1 MMLFTRS
8 MVTTV
13 SGFAG
18 SSSASAWNQPSS
30 ACSRAH
36 FSKRPSMLIVA
47 PRPFTRFAVISRSGF
62 QGHDESLP
70 FEMRPA
76 NAEFTVRR
84 ECG

>member
-1 MMLFTRS
+1 MIVFTRS
-8 MVTTV
+8 IVTTV

-47 PRPFTRFAVISRSGF
+47 PRPFTAS
-62 QGHDESLP
+62 P
-70 FEMRPA
+70 
-76 NAEFTVRR
+76 
-84 ECG
+84 